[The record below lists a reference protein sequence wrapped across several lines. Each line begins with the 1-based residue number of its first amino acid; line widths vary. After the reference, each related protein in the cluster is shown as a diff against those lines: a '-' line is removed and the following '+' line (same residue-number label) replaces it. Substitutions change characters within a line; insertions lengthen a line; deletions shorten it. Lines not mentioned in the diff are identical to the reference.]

1 MYDDGLFASAV
12 VTTQREPTS
21 AHVRS
26 AEELVSSLSRID
38 GFDAV
43 YAARDAA
50 VSHSQLLARHRE
62 RALLIVGRA
71 GTSLHAHGLE
81 HRLHANTAAKRLR
94 MIAAGDGDWLLTACA
109 LREGDVFVDAT
120 AGLLGDSLVAASAVG
135 DEGRVV
141 AIESSPLL
149 YAVSSGRPPSLGDG
163 AADAAIGRINVV
175 CGDHTR
181 VLESMADASVD
192 VVYFD
197 VMFRDPAKAS
207 VGYDALR
214 LLADHRPLSTQAL
227 THAKRVARRR
237 VVVMD
242 ASGGRELERLQLP
255 ISHRS
260 QNKRYGVLVLD
271 EARTHQAASLP
282 ALASRGTAHAAA
294 AAGNAAAAAGNAAAA
309 AGKTAARRM
318 KNLERREIAAEA
330 EAVMREALTKV
341 GGAACTG
348 LDLPCADQTQSQAR
362 KQAATTEPPVHVRE
376 HLVAISD
383 SSQYTY
389 SRSSQYTYSP
399 SSQHSY
405 SPRVPAAVCEAWREA
420 RGALAALMQL
430 REAHAE
436 NLHGTAVNAT
446 VVQLRRVLNAAHS
459 AEAAASDGGVDSEEL
474 CAAALEFAKALRA
487 PFDAPSNEAAAFE
500 AAAFAACDDLR
511 TKLRRAGVSMAVAE
525 PLAPARAEAHTL
537 EPTAAV
543 SEGAGKCVVL

>member
-207 VGYDALR
+207 VGYDTLR

-242 ASGGRELERLQLP
+242 ASGGRELERLRLP

-271 EARTHQAASLP
+271 EPMTHQAASLP
-282 ALASRGTAHAAA
+282 ARTERGTAH
-294 AAGNAAAAAGNAAAA
+294 AAAA

-341 GGAACTG
+341 GGAAWTG
-348 LDLPCADQTQSQAR
+348 VDLPSADQTQSQAR

-405 SPRVPAAVCEAWREA
+405 SPRVAAAVCEAWREA

-446 VVQLRRVLNAAHS
+446 VAQLRRVLNAAHS